1 MQNAEVAQQQGQSDL
16 ATQIRQQVRQQVQE
30 AQRSAQEAQRTA
42 QEAQRAAQEAT
53 REAMQQAGQPNG
65 QSGTL
70 VPPFPPPAPMEAIPP
85 QVFDIVIFFFITV
98 AVIIIGLPIARALGR
113 RLDRKPYK
121 QALDPGITTQLQR
134 IENTVD
140 SMSIEIER
148 ISEAQRYMARLQTEH
163 ADPTSLPRADS
174 R

>member
-16 ATQIRQQVRQQVQE
+16 ATQIREQVRQQVQE
-30 AQRSAQEAQRTA
+30 AQRTS

-53 REAMQQAGQPNG
+53 REAMRQAGQPNG

-70 VPPFPPPAPMEAIPP
+70 VPPLAPPAPMDAIPP

-98 AVIIIGLPIARALGR
+98 AVIMIGLPIARALGR

-163 ADPTSLPRADS
+163 ADPASHPRADS

>member
-16 ATQIRQQVRQQVQE
+16 ATQIREQVRQQV
-30 AQRSAQEAQRTA
+30 QEAQRTA

-53 REAMQQAGQPNG
+53 REAMQQTGQP
-65 QSGTL
+65 QVL
-70 VPPFPPPAPMEAIPP
+70 VPPTPPAPVDVIPP
-85 QVFDIVIFFFITV
+85 QAYDIVIFFFITV

-121 QALDPGITTQLQR
+121 QALDPGVTAQLQR
-134 IENTVD
+134 IENTVE

-148 ISEAQRYMARLQTEH
+148 ISEAQRYMARLQTDRAEP
-163 ADPTSLPRADS
+163 ASLPRTDAH
-174 R
+174 

>member
-1 MQNAEVAQQQGQSDL
+1 MQNAEAAQQQGQSDL
-16 ATQIRQQVRQQVQE
+16 ATQIREQVRQQVQE
-30 AQRSAQEAQRTA
+30 AQRTAREAQRTA
-42 QEAQRAAQEAT
+42 QEAA
-53 REAMQQAGQPNG
+53 QQAGQ
-65 QSGTL
+65 QGTL
-70 VPPFPPPAPMEAIPP
+70 VPPPPPPPPIDAMPP
-85 QVFDIVIFFFITV
+85 QVFDITIFFFITV

-121 QALDPGITTQLQR
+121 QALDPGVTEQLQR
-134 IENTVD
+134 IENTVE

-163 ADPTSLPRADS
+163 AEPTSLPRADA

>member
-1 MQNAEVAQQQGQSDL
+1 MPNAAVAQQQGQSDL
-16 ATQIRQQVRQQVQE
+16 ATQIREQVRQQVQQ
-30 AQRSAQEAQRTA
+30 AQQQAEQARQAAEQ
-42 QEAQRAAQEAT
+42 AAQ
-53 REAMQQAGQPNG
+53 QAAQHPGEPVV
-65 QSGTL
+65 L
-70 VPPFPPPAPMEAIPP
+70 VPPAPPMPPGQMDMLPP

-121 QALDPGITTQLQR
+121 QSLEPGVTAQLQR

-140 SMSIEIER
+140 SMAIEIER
-148 ISEAQRYMARLQTEH
+148 ISEAQRYMARLQTER
-163 ADPTSLPRADS
+163 AEPAALPRTDA